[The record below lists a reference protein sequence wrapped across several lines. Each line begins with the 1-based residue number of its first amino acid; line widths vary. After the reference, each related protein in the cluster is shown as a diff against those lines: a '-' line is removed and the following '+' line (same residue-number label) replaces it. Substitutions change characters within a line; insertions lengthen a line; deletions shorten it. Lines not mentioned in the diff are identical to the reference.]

1 MVPALLDTSLVFVIR
16 SASFQK
22 KKKISL
28 WWSRGFLPV
37 IWFGLLRK
45 RLRDLPL
52 EIQSGT
58 RSPNRSNWRRDGELM
73 AQLKVLHIGFLQQEE
88 IQGDAKLSAP
98 ERDYRLVKVS
108 RVPLIDC
115 A

>member
-1 MVPALLDTSLVFVIR
+1 MVPALLGTSLVFVIR
-16 SASFQK
+16 SASFPK
-22 KKKISL
+22 KKKDLVVVEPRIPSGDL
-28 WWSRGFLPV
+28 VRSAPETLARSTSRDPEWNPLTKPLKLEKGWRIDGPTEGPSHWLP
-37 IWFGLLRK
+37 
-45 RLRDLPL
+45 P
-52 EIQSGT
+52 T
-58 RSPNRSNWRRDGELM
+58 
-73 AQLKVLHIGFLQQEE
+73 